1 MIVKNLS
8 KKFGNRL
15 LFSDLSFQ
23 IDKGLFELKGKSGC
37 GKSTF
42 INILLGKVS
51 QDEGEIIFNNHENL
65 NFSICA
71 QDSTLFEDYS
81 LKENLKIFKRDKN
94 IYELLDILNFNKFY
108 DKKIKFLSGGERKKA
123 EIIFCCCKDA
133 DLYIFDEPFAGLDKE
148 SIIKVKEI
156 IKDLKKNKLVI
167 LVNNLNVE
175 NFEFSN
181 LIYFFKENE
190 NTLIYKNFSKNENI
204 IDLNLSKKKFKN

>member
-8 KKFGNRL
+8 KKFGKRL

-81 LKENLKIFKRDKN
+81 L
-94 IYELLDILNFNKFY
+94 
-108 DKKIKFLSGGERKKA
+108 
-123 EIIFCCCKDA
+123 
-133 DLYIFDEPFAGLDKE
+133 
-148 SIIKVKEI
+148 
-156 IKDLKKNKLVI
+156 
-167 LVNNLNVE
+167 
-175 NFEFSN
+175 
-181 LIYFFKENE
+181 
-190 NTLIYKNFSKNENI
+190 
-204 IDLNLSKKKFKN
+204 